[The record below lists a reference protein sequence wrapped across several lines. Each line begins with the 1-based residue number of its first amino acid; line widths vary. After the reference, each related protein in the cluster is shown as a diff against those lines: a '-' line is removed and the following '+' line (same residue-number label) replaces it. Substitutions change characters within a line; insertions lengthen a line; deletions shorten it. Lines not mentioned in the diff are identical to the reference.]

1 MFDNMVITGSE
12 SDLVTAIQN
21 GTAVAVCDGSYMPK
35 ADKKRGS
42 ACLIIECQ
50 LTQAR
55 LVLICQSP
63 GTYANAYRSE
73 MTGLYAGM
81 CVIHAFCLAHQ
92 IKTGT
97 MSISCDNDGALWKT
111 AMEVPRVTYKQ
122 KSSDLL
128 RGIHYLKSMIPIK
141 WTFTE
146 VSGHQDDLH
155 DYEDLDRISQL
166 NVQCDTAAKKLLREC
181 IHNNALQ
188 PYRLPFQGWR
198 CQIDNVWRSD
208 EVGTAVRDTIGK
220 KKIMNHLIKTGRMS
234 AEQFNLIYWDPIG
247 TTMAASPQL
256 YQLWASK
263 QVTRFCGTGR
273 MMMAMKLWDN
283 DRCPCCKT
291 VEETTYHILT
301 CPDTDMADCFT
312 SGTNDLKEWLQDH
325 DTHPVLQDF
334 LLQYIRQQDRSTFSQ
349 LPELPTELTTLAKDQ
364 DTIGWQNCL
373 EGKLPYS
380 LYLFQEL
387 YLDTLDT
394 KRTITGWAAGLVDHI
409 LHITHMSWKHRCD
422 VVHARELDGLKT
434 TESNTL
440 QDEIRTQFLLGHHN
454 LQQEDHHLLQ
464 TGLEAILSLY
474 GPEKKAWLDTIRVAR
489 AIHRT

>member
-1 MFDNMVITGSE
+1 
-12 SDLVTAIQN
+12 
-21 GTAVAVCDGSYMPK
+21 
-35 ADKKRGS
+35 
-42 ACLIIECQ
+42 
-50 LTQAR
+50 
-55 LVLICQSP
+55 
-63 GTYANAYRSE
+63 
-73 MTGLYAGM
+73 
-81 CVIHAFCLAHQ
+81 
-92 IKTGT
+92 
-97 MSISCDNDGALWKT
+97 
-111 AMEVPRVTYKQ
+111 
-122 KSSDLL
+122 
-128 RGIHYLKSMIPIK
+128 
-141 WTFTE
+141 
-146 VSGHQDDLH
+146 
-155 DYEDLDRISQL
+155 
-166 NVQCDTAAKKLLREC
+166 
-181 IHNNALQ
+181 
-188 PYRLPFQGWR
+188 
-198 CQIDNVWRSD
+198 
-208 EVGTAVRDTIGK
+208 
-220 KKIMNHLIKTGRMS
+220 MNHLIKTGRMS

-387 YLDTLDT
+387 YLDTLET

-409 LHITHMSWKHRCD
+409 LHITHMTWKHRCD